1 MRKSLLLTILL
12 LITFKTEA
20 QTSVLNIVDS
30 ILQTGNYQ
38 AALIQLKKVD
48 NPPFEIY
55 EKIASIYQKTG
66 NNSKAIE
73 FYDKAFVLNPTDKI
87 KEQLGKSY
95 QFLGNSDKA
104 IEVYTEVLQTNP
116 DNLLLIYNLAKLYM
130 SERKVN
136 KGIELLK
143 ELSKRDTLNPNYQY
157 QLGVAYEKLGQ
168 KGAFESANSFLKAYK
183 IDSLH
188 LKSIYNLAKF
198 YRKLN
203 FKDSATIFINRG
215 LKINPKSIN
224 FNQLKAK
231 DAFYKKQFDTTLV
244 YLKRLE
250 DLNFKTMFTYKL
262 YGLTYL
268 NMKDF
273 KTAETYFKKAKKI
286 NFRDASLL
294 YNLGLV
300 YAALKDYKTSE
311 YYFIMSIMQQKPIID
326 KNYYQLG
333 LVQLEKKETKRALKS
348 FEEGHKNN
356 WKNYQLLFQLAMTSD
371 AYYKDKK
378 IALQHFEKYID
389 TFSDRDKESTQYV
402 KQRIKEIKKKL
413 FMNGE
418 KVD

>member
-1 MRKSLLLTILL
+1 MKNLLFIILIL
-12 LITFKTEA
+12 VSFNFEA
-20 QTSVLNIVDS
+20 QTSVLNVVDS

-38 AALIQLKKVD
+38 AALFELKKVD
-48 NPPFEIY
+48 NPSFEIH

-73 FYDKAFVLNPTDKI
+73 FYDKIFKLNPSNKI

-104 IEVYTEVLQTNP
+104 IEIYTEVLQTNP
-116 DNLLLIYNLAKLYM
+116 DNLLLTYNLAKLYM

-136 KGIELLK
+136 QGIKLLK
-143 ELSKRDTLNPNYQY
+143 ALSKKDSLNPNYQY

-168 KGAFESANSFLKAYK
+168 KGAFDSANSFLKAYK

-203 FKDSATIFINRG
+203 FKDSATFFIDRG
-215 LKINPKSIN
+215 LKINPKSVN

-231 DAFYKKQFDTTLV
+231 DAFYKKEFDTTLV

-268 NMKDF
+268 NMKNFDKAEEAF
-273 KTAETYFKKAKKI
+273 KVAQGIDYK
-286 NFRDASLL
+286 DASVA

-300 YAALKDYKTSE
+300 QKEMKKFDKAA
-311 YYFIMSIMQQKPIID
+311 YYFSMSIYYQKPKLD

-333 LVQLEKKETKRALKS
+333 LVQLKKKETKRALKS
-348 FEEGHKNN
+348 FEEGYKNN
-356 WKNYQLLFQLAMTSD
+356 WKNYQLLFQLAMTED
-371 AYYKDKK
+371 DYYKDKR
-378 IALQHFEKYID
+378 IALKHFEKYID
-389 TFSDRDKESTQYV
+389 TFSDRDKESTQYA

-413 FMNGE
+413 FMDGE

>member
-1 MRKSLLLTILL
+1 MKKNLLFIILVL
-12 LITFKTEA
+12 VSFNFEA
-20 QTSVLNIVDS
+20 QTSVLNVVDS

-48 NPPFEIY
+48 NPSFEIH
-55 EKIASIYQKTG
+55 EKIASIYQKIG

-104 IEVYTEVLQTNP
+104 IEIYTEVLQTNP
-116 DNLLLIYNLAKLYM
+116 DNLLLKYNLAKLYM

-136 KGIELLK
+136 RGIKLLK
-143 ELSKRDTLNPNYQY
+143 ALSKKDSLNPNYQY
-157 QLGVAYEKLGQ
+157 QLGVAYQKLGQ
-168 KGAFESANSFLKAYK
+168 NGAFDSANSFLKAYK

-203 FKDSATIFINRG
+203 FKDSTTFFIDRG

-231 DAFYKKQFDTTLV
+231 DAFYKKEFDTTLA

-273 KTAETYFKKAKKI
+273 TTAEIYFKKAKKI
-286 NFRDASLL
+286 NFRDASVA

-300 YAALKDYKTSE
+300 QKEMKKFEKAA
-311 YYFIMSIMQQKPIID
+311 YYFSMSIYYQKVKLD

-333 LVQLEKKETKRALKS
+333 MMQLEQKEIRGALKS
-348 FEEGHKNN
+348 FEKGYKNN
-356 WKNYQLLFQLAMTSD
+356 WKNHQLLFQLAMTSD

-389 TFSDRDKESTQYV
+389 TFSGKDTKSTLYA
-402 KQRIKEIKKKL
+402 KQRVKEIKTAL
-413 FMNGE
+413 FMSEE
-418 KVD
+418 KTD